1 MKISVI
7 SINYAPEPTGISVYT
22 TGMSEYLSERD
33 WDVTVHTGFPY
44 YPNWKKKYNDRQ
56 VLFRAEQMGKVKLR
70 RCYLFV
76 PRAPSALKRI
86 IHEFSFCISASISYL
101 MAEAADLTII
111 VSPPLPIGIPI
122 ALLAK
127 LKGSKTL
134 FHVQDLQPD
143 AAVELGMLKPGLLTK
158 ILYGMESLTY
168 RLVDWV
174 STISLA
180 MQKNIQAKGVD
191 EKKMLI
197 FKNWAD
203 DDTVMPMSDRDSYR
217 YDWSLQNKFVVLY
230 SGNMGVKQ
238 GLGMLLAVAKQ
249 LSHLDDIVFVI
260 VGDGGEK
267 QTLIN
272 RANEQGLHNVR
283 FTSPVPK
290 NSLGRLLATADVSVI
305 PQKEGM
311 NDVVLPSKLNN
322 ILCSQKPVIVAAR
335 QDSELAHIV
344 QSANCGL
351 VVEPGQAEQMVK
363 AIVQLHADQE
373 ERQLLARNGREYALQ
388 YLSRKGILD
397 QFMHQAEGLIKPQEA
412 GEMSTPIRS

>member
-1 MKISVI
+1 
-7 SINYAPEPTGISVYT
+7 
-22 TGMSEYLSERD
+22 
-33 WDVTVHTGFPY
+33 
-44 YPNWKKKYNDRQ
+44 
-56 VLFRAEQMGKVKLR
+56 
-70 RCYLFV
+70 
-76 PRAPSALKRI
+76 
-86 IHEFSFCISASISYL
+86 
-101 MAEAADLTII
+101 
-111 VSPPLPIGIPI
+111 
-122 ALLAK
+122 
-127 LKGSKTL
+127 
-134 FHVQDLQPD
+134 
-143 AAVELGMLKPGLLTK
+143 
-158 ILYGMESLTY
+158 MESLTY

-335 QDSELAHIV
+335 QDSEQIGRAHV
-344 QSANCGL
+344 
-351 VVEPGQAEQMVK
+351 
-363 AIVQLHADQE
+363 
-373 ERQLLARNGREYALQ
+373 
-388 YLSRKGILD
+388 
-397 QFMHQAEGLIKPQEA
+397 
-412 GEMSTPIRS
+412 